1 MNLTGKRVLITGGS
15 SGIGFALAEQMCA
28 KGAAVMLTGRR
39 EEIVMTPLR
48 DCGLRASGLKVRL
61 LMSPPRRGAR

>member
-28 KGAAVMLTGRR
+28 KGAAVMLTGRK
-39 EEIVMTPLR
+39 
-48 DCGLRASGLKVRL
+48 GK
-61 LMSPPRRGAR
+61 